1 MSAGATGSTAAG
13 RFPVLLSGCCLG
25 GGNRCGLLLL
35 VLLLG
40 LGLLCLLLLL
50 LCLLG
55 LPFAFFLCQF
65 AVAFLA
71 FAGQF
76 RIRRRF
82 ELEIRSAAGVV
93 ITAVAATNEYR
104 RLRSMALGIIRFGL
118 GTRSAVHVVHGRRW
132 FRVGINVQRFDMY
145 RFVRMRMV
153 TRLVAVMPWRW
164 TMSRMVAGMARW
176 RSQHADTA
184 GSGVS
189 MRSQGIHV
197 AGFATDLQLVLD
209 EGIVRSGRVR

>member
-1 MSAGATGSTAAG
+1 MSTGATGSTTAG
-13 RFPVLLSGCCLG
+13 RFPVLLSSCCLG

-55 LPFAFFLCQF
+55 LPFAFLFGQF
-65 AVAFLA
+65 TVTFLA

-118 GTRSAVHVVHGRRW
+118 GTRSAVHIVHRRRW
-132 FRVGINVQRFDMY
+132 FWVGINVQRFDMY
-145 RFVRMRMV
+145 RFIRMRMV
-153 TRLVAVMPWRW
+153 TRLVTVMPRWW
-164 TMSRMVAGMARW
+164 TMSRMMAGMARR

-184 GSGVS
+184 GSGMS

-197 AGFATDLQLVLD
+197 AGFATDLQLVFD
-209 EGIVRSGRVR
+209 EGIVRPGRIR

>member
-1 MSAGATGSTAAG
+1 M
-13 RFPVLLSGCCLG
+13 LLGCLC
-25 GGNRCGLLLL
+25 GGNCRGLLLL
-35 VLLLG
+35 VLLLS

-50 LCLLG
+50 LCLL
-55 LPFAFFLCQF
+55 PFAFFLRQF
-65 AVAFLA
+65 AVTFLS

-76 RIRRRF
+76 RVWRRF

-93 ITAVAATNEYR
+93 ITAVTATNKYR

-132 FRVGINVQRFDMY
+132 FRIGINVQRFDMHG
-145 RFVRMRMV
+145 FVRMRMV
-153 TRLVAVMPWRW
+153 TRWSVVARWRTMP
-164 TMSRMVAGMARW
+164 RMMAGMTRR
-176 RSQHADTA
+176 RSQHADSA

-209 EGIVRSGRVR
+209 EGIVRSGRIW

>member
-1 MSAGATGSTAAG
+1 MLLGCLCGSNC
-13 RFPVLLSGCCLG
+13 R
-25 GGNRCGLLLL
+25 GLLLL
-35 VLLLG
+35 VLLMLLLS

-55 LPFAFFLCQF
+55 LPFAFLLRQF
-65 AVAFLA
+65 AVTFLS
-71 FAGQF
+71 FTGQF
-76 RIRRRF
+76 RIWRRF
-82 ELEIRSAAGVV
+82 ELEIRTAAGVV
-93 ITAVAATNEYR
+93 ITAVTATNEYR

-132 FRVGINVQRFDMY
+132 FRIGVNVQRFDMY

-153 TRLVAVMPWRW
+153 TRWSVVARWWSMP
-164 TMSRMVAGMARW
+164 RMMTGMAWR
-176 RSQHADTA
+176 RSQHADST

-209 EGIVRSGRVR
+209 EGIVRSGRIW